1 MVKVC
6 LNNYS
11 MNDAI
16 DMLKRFSMKKER
28 TNFIVKCD
36 NCTLDIVCGGLFKRD
51 DNKVEVALF
60 TRNGNAW
67 HPLPFVN
74 EDGSLFAVDRPI
86 INISLM
92 CFPAFVSQF
101 KALSDRDM
109 SIVWDAWDT
118 ISDFPM

>member
-1 MVKVC
+1 MSSVIIA
-6 LNNYS
+6 L
-11 MNDAI
+11 
-16 DMLKRFSMKKER
+16 L
-28 TNFIVKCD
+28 
-36 NCTLDIVCGGLFKRD
+36 TLYAD

-74 EDGSLFAVDRPI
+74 EDGSLFTVDRPI

-92 CFPAFVSQF
+92 CFLAFVSQF